1 MRFIPTA
8 GSRDGA
14 LSQTEIGPLLRAIY
28 QSSIRPPYTLALR
41 LPILCVFRKGEL
53 IGARWEQIDFEKT
66 QGLIPAERTKKDT
79 PHLVPLSKQAVA
91 MSRCRSVLGDVE
103 SLAFSSAVSYS
114 TLWQARSSPVTVLR
128 KMSRSFLR

>member
-53 IGARWEQIDFEKT
+53 IGARWEEIDFEKT

-79 PHLVPLSKQAVA
+79 PHLVPPPKQAVA
-91 MSRCRSVLGDVE
+91 MFEALTGLAGNSPWVLPSRNTPRE
-103 SLAFSSAVSYS
+103 PIAPS
-114 TLWQARSSPVTVLR
+114 TLN
-128 KMSRSFLR
+128 